1 MEKNKKVN
9 QTYIISLLVVFI
21 VVVWGMV
28 SPSSFETLANSALSV
43 ISTNFGWAYVLAM
56 TSFVLFCI
64 WIGFISKYK
73 NMRLGDEDSRPEYS
87 NTAWFAMLFSA
98 GMGIGLVFWGVAEP
112 LNYFVA
118 PLGADPASPEAFS
131 FAMKKSYLHWG
142 LHPWANYAVL
152 AMVLAYMQFKHK
164 KPALVSTVFIPLLGD
179 KVTKSWFGKT
189 VDILAIF
196 GTIGGIATSLGMGI
210 YQINGGLAYIFN
222 IPQTALVQIIIAVV
236 ITVIFIAAAVTGIDK
251 GIKFI
256 SNLNVVIAAGLM
268 IACFLIGPSVRIL
281 KVFVES
287 VGVYLFTF
295 FESAFEIGAY
305 SESKWFGSW
314 TLFYHAWWIAWAPF
328 SATFIARI
336 SKGRTIKEF
345 VIGVLL
351 APTIASII
359 WFSIFGTLGVN
370 LGLDVAKDAIVNTS
384 TALFV
389 VLDYYPFSI
398 IISSVAVVLLCTF
411 FITSA
416 DASTFVLAMLSSD
429 GALNPSK
436 AKKVIWGIL
445 QSGLALVLMVGTDNG
460 LQMLQTASIASAFPF
475 ILIMICAMVS
485 LVKVLEKDFT
495 MK

>member
-1 MEKNKKVN
+1 MEKKKIN
-9 QTYIISLLVVFI
+9 QTYIISLLIIFG
-21 VVVWGMV
+21 VVVWGVV
-28 SPSSFETLANSALSV
+28 SPSSFETLANSALSL
-43 ISTNFGWAYVLAM
+43 ISTNFGWLYVIVM

-118 PLGADPASPEAFS
+118 PLGAVSGSPEAFS

-152 AMVLAYMQFKHK
+152 AMVLAYMQYKHK

-210 YQINGGLAYIFN
+210 YQINGGLNYIFN
-222 IPQTALVQIIIAVV
+222 IPISSLVQIIIAVI
-236 ITVIFIAAAVTGIDK
+236 ITIIFIGAAVTGIDK
-251 GIKFI
+251 GIKFV
-256 SNLNVVIAAGLM
+256 SNLNVVIAVALLA
-268 IACFLIGPSVRIL
+268 ACFLIGPSVRIL

-287 VGVYLFTF
+287 MGVYVYSF

-305 SESKWFGSW
+305 SESKWFSKW

-328 SATFIARI
+328 SAIFIARI

-351 APTIASII
+351 APTMASIV

-370 LGLDVAKDAIVNTS
+370 LGVDVAKEAIVNTS

-398 IISSVAVVLLCTF
+398 LLSSVAVLLLCTF

-416 DASTFVLAMLSSD
+416 DSSTFVLAMLSSD
-429 GALNPSK
+429 GELNPSK
-436 AKKVIWGIL
+436 TKKVVWGLL
-445 QSGLALVLMVGTDNG
+445 QSGLALVLMVGTTNG
-460 LQMLQTASIASAFPF
+460 LQMLQTASIATAFPF

-485 LVKVLEKDFT
+485 LVKILEKDFK